1 MTHDHVR
8 QLLVLLDSH
17 AELGEKKGN
26 KNDNDDAAAV
36 DAMWKK
42 IDHIRRVFV
51 QVVTKFRFTL
61 PAQDRKQG
69 LAID

>member
-1 MTHDHVR
+1 LAR
-8 QLLVLLDSH
+8 RK
-17 AELGEKKGN
+17 E
-26 KNDNDDAAAV
+26 NDNDDAAAV